1 MGWKAF
7 WAYLGC
13 SVALAVAPG
22 PDNAFVLAQSVA
34 EGAAA
39 GVIVTLGLCTGLCFH
54 TSLVAFGAAAFL
66 KRCPK
71 AFTAVTCVGA
81 LYLYYI
87 AVRTWLAAA
96 PGTIAGTAAAVP
108 AGRLYLRGVVMNVCN
123 PKVMLFFL
131 AFLPRFTDPA
141 RGRLL
146 GQFLFLGAVFAA
158 AAFGVFSLVALAG
171 GAVAGFLAAEPGAGF
186 WLQRGSAV
194 ALFLI
199 ATWFLGGAFRK

>member
-1 MGWKAF
+1 MSWKAF
-7 WAYLGC
+7 CAYLGC
-13 SVALAVAPG
+13 SLALAVAPG

-39 GVIVTLGLCTGLCFH
+39 GIVITLGLCTGLCFH

-66 KRCPK
+66 KRYPK
-71 AFTAVTCVGA
+71 AFVAVTCLGA

-87 AVRTWLAAA
+87 ATRTWMAAA
-96 PGTIAGTAAAVP
+96 PGAVAGTAAAVP
-108 AGRLYLRGVVMNVCN
+108 AWRLYLRGVVMNVCN

-158 AAFGVFSLVALAG
+158 SAFLVFGLIALAG
-171 GAVAGFLAAEPGAGF
+171 GAVARFFAATPEAGF

-199 ATWFLGGAFRK
+199 ATWFLCGAFRR